1 MGKGRA
7 RSGQEAGRRR
17 GAEPEVSGG
26 RGIVNIAPFL
36 ELLDAAHLSDEVP
49 IEVVFIVVRRSARF
63 QPPLRFANDLV
74 NM

>member
-7 RSGQEAGRRR
+7 RSGQETGRRR

-36 ELLDAAHLSDEVP
+36 ELFDAAHLSDEVSL
-49 IEVVFIVVRRSARF
+49 ELVFIVVGRRARF
-63 QPPLRFANDLV
+63 QPPRRFANDLA